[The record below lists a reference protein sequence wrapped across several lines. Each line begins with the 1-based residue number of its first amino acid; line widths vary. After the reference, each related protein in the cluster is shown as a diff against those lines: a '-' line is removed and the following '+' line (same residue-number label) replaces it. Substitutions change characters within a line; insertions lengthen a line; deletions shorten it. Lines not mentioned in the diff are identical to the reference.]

1 MPISG
6 GIKTDDTLTGTL
18 GPLISVVDM
27 IGIKQHKLVKDHSA
41 NITAGL
47 VSTDQLHIPD
57 LIVKLNVLIRVIS
70 LMPKEI
76 TPIKTSNFTICKRY
90 IGQVVSETIEM

>member
-41 NITAGL
+41 NITARLGFNR
-47 VSTDQLHIPD
+47 P
-57 LIVKLNVLIRVIS
+57 
-70 LMPKEI
+70 I
-76 TPIKTSNFTICKRY
+76 THS
-90 IGQVVSETIEM
+90 